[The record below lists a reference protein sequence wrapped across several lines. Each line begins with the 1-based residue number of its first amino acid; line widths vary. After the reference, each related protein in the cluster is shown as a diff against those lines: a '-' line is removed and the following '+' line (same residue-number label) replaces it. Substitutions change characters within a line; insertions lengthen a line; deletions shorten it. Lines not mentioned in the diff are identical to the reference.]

1 MCLPR
6 KGLRLLRKSMVLS
19 VLLALPGLSARA
31 ENPAALTGDE
41 LRRMVPGSS
50 IEIDTPLSTVVP
62 IHFTSDGL
70 MTGEAGKLASVF
82 GAEHDRGRW
91 WVTGDRLCLKWF
103 RWFDAEQRC
112 LELSQDGERVFWQ
125 ADDGKTGTA
134 TVTKRGQQVATL
146 GPGKSAP
153 ANVAAEPTPAPV
165 VAVAAVPSPTPP
177 PAPPVMASTDF
188 GPLLIISRAEAA
200 TPPASQPD
208 TADVLQ
214 PAVPSAA
221 AKSPKPKSIA
231 KKSLPASKA
240 ATKPATT
247 TMSAAAKTIRPSAK
261 IPSKAAATAKQHE
274 PLYEV
279 AGVEEDDVLNIRN
292 GPSEYHDA
300 IGAIP
305 PSARGVKIVGAC
317 EADWCPVTHGSTK
330 GWVNRYYLTPEA
342 AQSAR
347 ASR

>member
-1 MCLPR
+1 
-6 KGLRLLRKSMVLS
+6 
-19 VLLALPGLSARA
+19 
-31 ENPAALTGDE
+31 
-41 LRRMVPGSS
+41 
-50 IEIDTPLSTVVP
+50 
-62 IHFTSDGL
+62 
-70 MTGEAGKLASVF
+70 
-82 GAEHDRGRW
+82 
-91 WVTGDRLCLKWF
+91 
-103 RWFDAEQRC
+103 
-112 LELSQDGERVFWQ
+112 
-125 ADDGKTGTA
+125 
-134 TVTKRGQQVATL
+134 
-146 GPGKSAP
+146 
-153 ANVAAEPTPAPV
+153 
-165 VAVAAVPSPTPP
+165 
-177 PAPPVMASTDF
+177 MASTDF

-200 TPPASQPD
+200 TPPAAQPD
-208 TADVLQ
+208 AADAPQ

-231 KKSLPASKA
+231 KKSLPAAKANASK
-240 ATKPATT
+240 
-247 TMSAAAKTIRPSAK
+247 SAAIKSADAKSTRPSAK
-261 IPSKAAATAKQHE
+261 IPGKSAATTAKQHE

-330 GWVNRYYLTPEA
+330 GWVNRYYLAPEA

>member
-19 VLLALPGLSARA
+19 LLLALPGLSARA

-62 IHFTSDGL
+62 IHFTADGL
-70 MTGEAGKLASVF
+70 MTGEAGTLASVF
-82 GAEHDRGRW
+82 GAERDRGRW
-91 WVTGDRLCLKWF
+91 WITGDRLCLKWF

-134 TVTKRGQQVATL
+134 TVTKRGQQIAAL

-153 ANVAAEPTPAPV
+153 ADVAAK
-165 VAVAAVPSPTPP
+165 PTPP
-177 PAPPVMASTDF
+177 PVVAAAAVPPPAPPPVPTPPPVMASTDF

-200 TPPASQPD
+200 TPPAAQPD
-208 TADVLQ
+208 AADAPQ
-214 PAVPSAA
+214 PAAPSAV

-231 KKSLPASKA
+231 RKSLPASKSA
-240 ATKPATT
+240 ATTK
-247 TMSAAAKTIRPSAK
+247 SADAKSTRPSAK

-330 GWVNRYYLTPEA
+330 GWVNRYYLAPEA

-347 ASR
+347 AAR